1 MKTEPPMD
9 DETNSNEES
18 TEKLIV
24 KLEFWVASLKIL
36 VYGIE
41 LIIASLQLQ
50 QFEKDSVDD
59 EGTDDF
65 SKSSKSASTENTSG
79 VENKIAALQAQ
90 VEQLT
95 KRMNRIDGF

>member
-24 KLEFWVASLKIL
+24 KLEFWAASLKIL

-59 EGTDDF
+59 EGTDELP
-65 SKSSKSASTENTSG
+65 KSGKSASTENTSG
-79 VENKIAALQAQ
+79 IENKIANIQAQ
-90 VEQLT
+90 VEKLT
-95 KRMNRIDGF
+95 KRMNRIDGG